1 MDVFSFG
8 MLNWTVVQNG
18 KIVLAALASTVP
30 RSGVD
35 AFLKEQKESPNFIA
49 LVKRAVQLPGYC
61 GDIMLDDFA
70 AVLENT
76 LGAPQSRDLERA
88 LGCVRKYVST
98 SRRISI

>member
-18 KIVLAALASTVP
+18 KIVLAALASKVP
-30 RSGVD
+30 RSGVH
-35 AFLKEQKESPNFIA
+35 AFLKEHKESPNFIA

-61 GDIMLDDFA
+61 EDIMLDDFA
-70 AVLENT
+70 TVLENT

-88 LGCVRKYVST
+88 LGCVRKYVSS
-98 SRRISI
+98 SRLISI